1 MKSFYDLFKEAS
13 VRYPDSAIHF
23 PDEGKKYSYAEF
35 LDGVDAYARAMAGCG
50 IGRGDRVALFG
61 QNTSYWMKCF
71 FALMKIGAVSVPI
84 SSKCVEDEILYIARA
99 AGVKLLF
106 YMMDGPV
113 PASLMHSIPAV
124 VTLDRMEAFVHD
136 YNRSQQGVDLQAFEP
151 GREDLLMI
159 MFTSGTTANP
169 KGVMHGPESLM
180 NSATDFMKT
189 IGLDSKDVMLLNL
202 PISHIYGCVLIC
214 SSFFIVGADL
224 VVSRTYTARGTLRL
238 IDEYRCTVLNMVPTM
253 YQLLFSPELIQRYDL
268 SSVRRAIVGGS
279 YTSEELVDNMGKAF
293 GKENVMCGYGMTECA
308 SWALG
313 QGFDRPAAERGTSA
327 GWPVGNMEARIAPGY
342 GISEDGM
349 IQGELCLRGK
359 GMMLGYLDA
368 AVTAASWDDEGW
380 FHTGDVAKKDQ
391 AGKYWIVD
399 RCKDMIIRGGENISP
414 KHVELVIDSFDGIE
428 GSQVVGIRDAVFGE
442 KVVAVLLS
450 DQARKTDIKAL
461 ISFLRQRLGK
471 NRRPDFYVALPEIP
485 VTSIGKI
492 NKQAIRRTV
501 DANIGRLRR
510 NTINYLG

>member
-84 SSKCVEDEILYIARA
+84 SSKCVEDEILYIAQT
-99 AGVKLLF
+99 AGVKLMFHL
-106 YMMDGPV
+106 MDGPV
-113 PASLMHSIPAV
+113 SARLMHSIPAV
-124 VTLDRMEAFVHD
+124 VTMDRMEAFVHN
-136 YNRSQQGVDLQAFEP
+136 YSSNKPEGDLPAFQP
-151 GREDLLMI
+151 GREDLQMI
-159 MFTSGTTANP
+159 MFTSGTTADP

-189 IGLDSKDVMLLNL
+189 IRLAHDDVMLLNL

-214 SSFFIVGADL
+214 CSFFLVGADL

-253 YQLLFSPELIQRYDL
+253 YQLLFSSELAPRYDL
-268 SSVRRAIVGGS
+268 SSVRTAVVGGS
-279 YTSEELVDNMGKAF
+279 YTSKELVDSMGKAF
-293 GKENVMCGYGMTECA
+293 GKEHVMCGYGMTECA

-342 GISEDGM
+342 GLSEDGM

-359 GMMLGYLDA
+359 GMMLGYLDPEI
-368 AVTAASWDDEGW
+368 TAASYDDEGW

-391 AGKYWIVD
+391 TGKYWIVD

-414 KHVELVIDSFDGIE
+414 KHVELVIDGFEGIE

-450 DQARKTDIKAL
+450 DQARNIDIKSL
-461 ISFLRQRLGK
+461 ISFLRLRLGK
-471 NRRPDFYVALPEIP
+471 NRRPDFYVALPAIP
-485 VTSIGKI
+485 MAGVGKV
-492 NKQAIRRTV
+492 NKQAIRKLV
-501 DANIGRLRR
+501 DAKIGCLKR

>member
-1 MKSFYDLFKEAS
+1 MKSFYELFKEAS
-13 VRYPDSAIHF
+13 VCYPDSAIHF
-23 PDEGKKYSYAEF
+23 PDEGKKYSYSEF
-35 LDGVDAYARAMAGCG
+35 LEGVDEYAGAMTGCG

-71 FALMKIGAVSVPI
+71 FALLKIGAVAVPI
-84 SSKCVEDEILYIARA
+84 SSKCVEDEILYMTRT

-106 YMMDGPV
+106 HFMEGPV
-113 PASLMHSIPAV
+113 SARLIHSVPAV
-124 VTLDRMEAFVHD
+124 VTLDRMDAFVHD
-136 YNRSQQGVDLQAFEP
+136 YRRNRQENELPAFEP
-151 GREDLLMI
+151 ERTDLLMI
-159 MFTSGTTANP
+159 MFTSGTTADP

-189 IGLDSKDVMLLNL
+189 IGLDSGDVMLLNL
-202 PISHIYGCVLIC
+202 PISHIYGSVLIC
-214 SSFFIVGADL
+214 CSFFMAGADL
-224 VVSRTYTARGTLRL
+224 VVSRTYTARGTLNL
-238 IDEYRCTVLNMVPTM
+238 INKYRCTVLNMVPTM
-253 YQLLFSPELIQRYDL
+253 YQLLFSPDLVRRYDL

-279 YTSEELVDNMGKAF
+279 YTSQELVDNMGKAF
-293 GKENVMCGYGMTECA
+293 GKENVMCGFGMTECA

-342 GISEDGM
+342 GLSEDGM

-368 AVTAASWDDEGW
+368 TITAASYDDEGW

-391 AGKYWIVD
+391 TGKYWIVD

-414 KHVELVIDSFDGIE
+414 KHVELVIDSFEGIE
-428 GSQVVGIRDAVFGE
+428 GSQVVGLRDAVFGE
-442 KVVAVLLS
+442 KVVAVLLK
-450 DQARKTDIKAL
+450 DQAAVTDIKAL
-461 ISFLRQRLGK
+461 ISYLRQRLGK
-471 NRRPDFYVALPEIP
+471 NRRPDFYVAMSEIP
-485 VTSIGKI
+485 MAGVGKV
-492 NKQAIRRTV
+492 NKQAIRSLV
-501 DANIGRLRR
+501 DANIGKLKR